1 VGTQLE
7 LVHVSG
13 GTDPSVFVAGDVL
26 GISPRDFLSMGMT
39 LSSQPEQGAKAGTN
53 GGSYLLNV
61 KTHVEGLNAAGVLAS
76 SAALG
81 VDSLMTSTIGSW
93 RDRSYSLAAT
103 GNQPAFATIVPWV
116 RGFRDEGGM
125 NPDHLAGN
133 FGQLSNARVSQ
144 DNFGT
149 EMGLELQALNGFRF
163 GTLFAKSEGKQYLV
177 EERGMDTIRG
187 STLGLY
193 GTWVS
198 QNGFFVDA
206 SWRTMQFD
214 ADIDSAGGRQ
224 RSDGH
229 AVTTNLEAGYTWK
242 LGNGLNI
249 EPQLRYTSTSID
261 GLRIQG
267 DQATFESQDAQWKRA
282 SAGFSL
288 WKTFGGGSGWRWTPY
303 GEVSLMQT
311 IEGVASYTINDDY
324 FGNVMTE
331 GTSALVKFGLGAQKG
346 RFSWNGGFNWM
357 DGATYSDAFGGQM
370 SLQYAW

>member
-1 VGTQLE
+1 
-7 LVHVSG
+7 
-13 GTDPSVFVAGDVL
+13 
-26 GISPRDFLSMGMT
+26 
-39 LSSQPEQGAKAGTN
+39 
-53 GGSYLLNV
+53 
-61 KTHVEGLNAAGVLAS
+61 
-76 SAALG
+76 
-81 VDSLMTSTIGSW
+81 
-93 RDRSYSLAAT
+93 
-103 GNQPAFATIVPWV
+103 
-116 RGFRDEGGM
+116 M
-125 NPDHLAGN
+125 NPDHLSGN

-177 EERGMDTIRG
+177 DERGMDTIRG

-267 DQATFESQDAQWKRA
+267 DQATFESQEAQWKRA
-282 SAGFSL
+282 SAGFSM
-288 WKTFGGGSGWRWTPY
+288 WKTYGGGSGWRWTPY
-303 GEVSLMQT
+303 GEVSLMRT
-311 IEGVASYTINDDY
+311 LEGVASYTINDDY
-324 FGNVMTE
+324 FGNVMAE